1 MDNSLLCPICN
12 NLLISDVECG
22 EVFCSTCGIVTV
34 DRTEQAG
41 PEWRSFNFVEN
52 RNSQRTGAPLS
63 LARHDKGLYTVIGN
77 TIKDASHE
85 IDSYLYPSIRRLKT
99 LDSRTQLDASTRN
112 LKEAFSQLDR
122 LRHKLGLSENIV
134 EKVAYIYRKAHER
147 KLVRGRTISGV
158 LGAAVYI
165 ACREIGNPRTMKDIA
180 RAINVTH
187 RELRRNYGILVLGLD
202 LKVPLID
209 PMNCINRVANKIGI
223 SEKTRRH
230 AMDLMSIVTE
240 RRESNG
246 KNPMG
251 LAATVLYL
259 SSLAQGEYKTQ
270 LIFAEAGGVTEVTIR
285 NLVKGIRKQCMVP

>member
-52 RNSQRTGAPLS
+52 RNSQRTGPPLS

-77 TIKDASHE
+77 TIK
-85 IDSYLYPSIRRLKT
+85 
-99 LDSRTQLDASTRN
+99 
-112 LKEAFSQLDR
+112 
-122 LRHKLGLSENIV
+122 